1 MAQAP
6 FQVLESPEKLQAPHA
21 VAAEQSLL
29 GALLVNNEAWDEIDG
44 KIRAEHFYDR
54 RHQVLFTAAYKLFSE
69 KYADIVLLI
78 QELKNSNTLDA
89 AGGESYIA
97 DLAAIGA
104 APANM
109 PAYAEEIKKTA
120 QMRQILLVLGEVNAR
135 VLRPGGSSPR
145 EILDEAGAKL
155 NNIDEDAAGA
165 GMSSVA
171 KKAQDFFVH
180 LTDIINNNKFDQL
193 LGVKTGFST
202 LDKMTTGLHGG
213 DLVIIAGRPGSGKS
227 AFALNIIRY
236 MSAKEKGLDKKKGSE
251 ERTGVLVFSLEM
263 SDQQLVMRLLSQER
277 IDMQTLRTGKDRK
290 GNPMNSEN
298 IRRFSEAVS
307 DMEDR
312 DIFIDDSGVLTVLE
326 AKIRARRVAQQM
338 ARQGKKLGM
347 VVVDYLQLL
356 SASATDSGENR
367 ANEVAV
373 ISRGLK
379 ALAKELDVPVL
390 ALSQL
395 NRSAKERA
403 VKEPLL
409 SDLRESGA
417 IEQDADIVMFLH
429 EKNGDEPDY
438 SAPTEEG
445 TPVKLIIGKQRNGPT
460 GKINLQF
467 QKQFSRFAEV
477 VHEEETP
484 SGPNFG

>member
-155 NNIDEDAAGA
+155 NSIDEDAAGA

-171 KKAQDFFVH
+171 KKAHDFFDH
-180 LTDIINNNKFDQL
+180 LTDIVNKQEFFRL
-193 LGVKTGFST
+193 LGEPTGFST

-227 AFALNIIRY
+227 AFALNIIRH
-236 MSAKEKGLDKKKGSE
+236 MSVNGE
-251 ERTGVLVFSLEM
+251 GVLVFSLEM
-263 SDQQLVMRLLSQER
+263 SDQQLVMRLLSQDH

-290 GNPMNSEN
+290 GNPMNTDN
-298 IRRFSEAVS
+298 LRRFSEAVS
-307 DMEDR
+307 EMENR

-403 VKEPLL
+403 AKEPLL

-438 SAPTEEG
+438 SAPPEEG

-477 VHEEETP
+477 AREEETP
-484 SGPNFG
+484 SGSNFG

>member
-155 NNIDEDAAGA
+155 NSIDEDAAGG

-171 KKAQDFFVH
+171 KKAHDFFDH
-180 LTDIINNNKFDQL
+180 LTDIVNKQEFFRL
-193 LGVKTGFST
+193 LGEPTGFST

-227 AFALNIIRY
+227 AFALNIIRH
-236 MSAKEKGLDKKKGSE
+236 MSVNGE
-251 ERTGVLVFSLEM
+251 GVLVFSLEM
-263 SDQQLVMRLLSQER
+263 SDQQLVMRLLSQDH

-290 GNPMNSEN
+290 GNPMNSDN

-307 DMEDR
+307 ALGKR
-312 DIFIDDSGVLTVLE
+312 NIFIDDSGVLTVLE
-326 AKIRARRVAQQM
+326 AKIRARRTAQQM
-338 ARQGKKLGM
+338 SRQGKRLSM
-347 VVVDYLQLL
+347 IVVDYLQLL
-356 SASATDSGENR
+356 SASANDSGENR
-367 ANEVAV
+367 AHEVAV

-379 ALAKELDVPVL
+379 ALAKELNVPVL

-403 VKEPLL
+403 AKEPLL

-477 VHEEETP
+477 AREEETP
-484 SGPNFG
+484 SGSNFG